1 MPDRMDR
8 YDLLVIGRGIVGL
21 AHALVGARGGMRVAV
36 LDREDRAIGASVR
49 NFGFITVTGQQA
61 GVSWIRA
68 RRARDVWA
76 EVAPAA
82 GIAVLQRGLLMC
94 ARRAESEAVLD
105 EFAAGPMGEHCRVL
119 RGAELPTGL
128 SPNVRAALSSP
139 HELRVDSR
147 TAIPRLAAHLEAAY
161 GVTFL
166 PPAAAHAV
174 EGGVAHTS
182 EGPVHASHI
191 AVCPG
196 PDLRTLFPAEFARRR
211 TTLCK
216 LHMMRV
222 AAPAT
227 PLAQPVMSDLGLVRY
242 LGYAGLPSLPP
253 LQTRLRMEQPQH
265 LADGIHL
272 IAVANADG
280 SLVVGDS
287 HSYGM
292 SPDPF
297 QPDDVDR
304 RILAELSMVLDMPR
318 PVVLERWTGVYASAP
333 DIPAFISEPVA
344 GVRLVQVTSGTG
356 ASTAFAIA
364 EETLGAMLAPAI
376 AA

>member
-1 MPDRMDR
+1 MDR
-8 YDLLVIGRGIVGL
+8 FDLLVIGRGIVGL

-36 LDREDRAIGASVR
+36 LDREERSVGASVR

-61 GVSWIRA
+61 GVTWTRA
-68 RRARDVWA
+68 KRARDVWQ
-76 EVAPAA
+76 EVAAPA
-82 GIAVLQRGLLMC
+82 GIEILQRGLLMC
-94 ARRAESEAVLD
+94 ARRPESEAVV
-105 EFAAGPMGEHCRVL
+105 EQFAAGPMGEHCRVL
-119 RGAELPTGL
+119 RGPDLPAGL
-128 SPNVRAALSSP
+128 STNVRAALYSP

-147 TAIPRLAAHLEAAY
+147 SAIPKLAAFLEREY
-161 GVTFL
+161 GVAFL
-166 PPAAAHAV
+166 PPAVAHAV
-174 EGGVAHTS
+174 EAGVAHTS
-182 EGPVHASHI
+182 AGPVYASHV

-196 PDLRTLFPAEFARRR
+196 PDLRTLFPREFERRQ

-222 AAPAT
+222 AAPEV
-227 PLAQPVMSDLGLVRY
+227 PLAHPVMSDLGMVRY
-242 LGYAGLPSLPP
+242 LGYADLPGVAALR
-253 LQTRLRMEQPQH
+253 TRLRTEQAQH

-287 HSYGM
+287 HSYHA

-297 QPDDVDR
+297 QPADVDE

-318 PVVLERWTGVYASAP
+318 PRVLERWTGVYASAP
-333 DIPAFISEPVA
+333 DTPAFIETPVP

-364 EETLGAMLAPAI
+364 EETLGSMLAPAI

>member
-1 MPDRMDR
+1 MER

-21 AHALVGARGGMRVAV
+21 AHALAAARAGLRVAV

-61 GVSWIRA
+61 GVTWTRA
-68 RRARDVWA
+68 KRARDVWA

-82 GIAVLQRGLLMC
+82 GIAIVQRGLLMC
-94 ARRAESEAVLD
+94 ARRTESEAVLE
-105 EFAAGPMGEHCRVL
+105 EFAAGPMGEGCRVL
-119 RGAELPTGL
+119 RRTDLPPGL

-147 TAIPRLAAHLEAAY
+147 TAIPALAAYLEATH
-161 GVTFL
+161 GVAFL
-166 PPAAAHAV
+166 PPAVVQSV
-174 EGGVAHTS
+174 EGGVAHTTA
-182 EGPVHASHI
+182 GPVRASHI

-196 PDLRTLFPAEFARRR
+196 PDLRTLFPAQIARHR

-227 PLAQPVMSDLGLVRY
+227 PLAHPVMSDLGLVRY
-242 LGYAGLPSLPP
+242 LGYAGLPSLPALRAR
-253 LQTRLRMEQPQH
+253 LQAEQPEH

-280 SLVVGDS
+280 SMVVGDS
-287 HSYGM
+287 HHYGT

-297 QPDDVDR
+297 QPAEVDE
-304 RILAELSMVLDMPR
+304 RILAELSLVLDLPR
-318 PVVLERWTGVYASAP
+318 PVVLERWVGVYPSAP
-333 DIPAFISEPVA
+333 DTPAFIEEPVA

-364 EETLGAMLAPAI
+364 EETLSAMLKPAM